1 MKKSIAIFGEG
12 ITEWFY
18 IDSLRIVGHYP
29 FKMRPSIPQH
39 SDIKHL
45 LAEARQCV
53 TEGYDE
59 IICLLDMDRLNTH
72 PSEKQAYH
80 RAKQQR
86 IFQKVTFIETDPC
99 TEYWFLMHFMPKP
112 SHRKYADYEAV
123 AKELCKYMPGYE
135 KTKKYFQRIRLYE
148 FLSQHGDLEKALN
161 LAKRSVELHDEGA
174 EISYSQMYQLF
185 KKLELLENKSK
196 K

>member
-1 MKKSIAIFGEG
+1 
-12 ITEWFY
+12 
-18 IDSLRIVGHYP
+18 
-29 FKMRPSIPQH
+29 
-39 SDIKHL
+39 
-45 LAEARQCV
+45 
-53 TEGYDE
+53 
-59 IICLLDMDRLNTH
+59 
-72 PSEKQAYH
+72 
-80 RAKQQR
+80 
-86 IFQKVTFIETDPC
+86 
-99 TEYWFLMHFMPKP
+99 MPKP

-185 KKLELLENKSK
+185 EKLEQLDPKSK

>member
-135 KTKKYFQRIRLYE
+135 
-148 FLSQHGDLEKALN
+148 
-161 LAKRSVELHDEGA
+161 
-174 EISYSQMYQLF
+174 
-185 KKLELLENKSK
+185 
-196 K
+196 